1 MMVGELQCNSLCFCI
16 SFVTELLF
24 DSRTKY
30 RTVRKMN
37 KMHHCLL
44 RVTMETN
51 TLGQSAHER
60 DLAPLFGDLSQSEK
74 LSEIKPPLSQ
84 DKLENILCFS

>member
-1 MMVGELQCNSLCFCI
+1 
-16 SFVTELLF
+16 
-24 DSRTKY
+24 
-30 RTVRKMN
+30 
-37 KMHHCLL
+37 
-44 RVTMETN
+44 MEIN

-84 DKLENILCFS
+84 NELMEILYLKNWIISCDNLNASSKSF